1 MPDIVDAELHWW
13 NAADLA
19 AAIRTRHVS
28 SAEIV
33 ACFLDRIEEL
43 DRHFNA
49 FLHLMPRSEVM
60 AEAHAADA
68 AVARGDE
75 LGPLHGLPTGVKDLM
90 DVAGMPTTSGA
101 AVLSAVATADC
112 LLAERI
118 RGGGAIIIG
127 KTNTPLH
134 GLGTL
139 TFNDLGGPT
148 RNPWDR
154 TRHAGGSSGGAAAAI
169 AAGMLPFADGSDS
182 GGSLRY
188 PASFCNI
195 VGLRPSPG
203 RVPTGRI
210 SNGWAPHAVLG
221 PMARNAR
228 DTGLLLSAIAGDD
241 WRAPIALG
249 GDPAVYA
256 AIEAGDLAGL
266 RIAWSNSVGGLPV
279 DPEVQQVLAT
289 ARERLF
295 ELGCIVEDVDLD
307 LADADR
313 AWEIIEFQDFA
324 AACGDDVARFG
335 EALRDDLIE
344 NVRIGQA
351 LTVTEI
357 AWAETARTEMYRR
370 TAKLLQQYD
379 LIATPAAPVAA
390 PPAECE
396 WVREIAGEVMS
407 RYYGWQRIAC
417 RITMTAHPALSMPAG
432 FTKDGLPVGLQL
444 VGRYR
449 DEFSLL
455 QSAAAFDDA
464 TGFSRLRPRD
474 IP

>member
-1 MPDIVDAELHWW
+1 MPDPVDAELHWS
-13 NAADLA
+13 NATDLA
-19 AAIRTRHVS
+19 AAIRARRLS
-28 SAEIV
+28 SAEV
-33 ACFLDRIEEL
+33 VGCFLDRIEEL
-43 DRHFNA
+43 DGHFNA
-49 FLHLMPRSEVM
+49 FLHLVPRSEAM
-60 AEAHAADA
+60 AAAHAADE
-68 AVARGDE
+68 AVARGDD
-75 LGPLHGLPTGVKDLM
+75 LGPLHGLPTAVKDLM
-90 DVAGMPTTSGA
+90 DVAGMPTTSGG
-101 AVLSAVATADC
+101 SALRAIAPADC

-118 RGGGAIIIG
+118 RGGGAIIVG

-154 TRHAGGSSGGAAAAI
+154 SRHAGGSSGGAAAAV
-169 AAGMLPFADGSDS
+169 AAGMLPLADGSDS

-195 VGLRPSPG
+195 IGLRPSPG

-210 SNGWAPHAVLG
+210 ANGWAPHAVLG
-221 PMARNAR
+221 PMARNPR

-249 GDPAVYA
+249 GDPMAYA
-256 AIEAGDLAGL
+256 AIAPGTLAGL
-266 RIAWSNSVGGLPV
+266 RVAWSDTVGGLPV
-279 DPEVQQVLAT
+279 DPEVTAVLAT
-289 ARERLF
+289 ARERLVA
-295 ELGCIVEDVDLD
+295 LGCIVEDVDLD

-324 AACGDDVARFG
+324 ASCSDDVARFG
-335 EALRDDLIE
+335 ERLRDDLVE
-344 NVRIGQA
+344 NVRIGRA
-351 LTVTEI
+351 LTVAEI

-370 TAKLLQQYD
+370 TARLLQQYD
-379 LIATPAAPVAA
+379 LIATPAAPVVA

-396 WVREIAGEVMS
+396 WVREIAGEVMA

-417 RITMTAHPALSMPAG
+417 RITMTAHPALSLPAG
-432 FTKDGLPVGLQL
+432 FTAAGLPVGLQL

-449 DEFSLL
+449 DELALL
-455 QSAAAFDDA
+455 RHAAAFDDA